1 MSDGMSRLKGL
12 ALGLGDEIEAQN
24 DQIDRI
30 NREVGTADVSIQDK
44 KQTDAPNSWDKEK
57 VTIERSIFIISNWRW
72 GV

>member
-30 NREVGTADVSIQDK
+30 NREVDKADISIQDK
-44 KQTDAPNSWDKEK
+44 NKQMRHILGIKKKWQQSVAFS
-57 VTIERSIFIISNWRW
+57 
-72 GV
+72 

>member
-1 MSDGMSRLKGL
+1 MMSDGMSRLKGL

-44 KQTDAPNSWDKEK
+44 NRQMRQILGIKKK
-57 VTIERSIFIISNWRW
+57 
-72 GV
+72 

>member
-30 NREVGTADVSIQDK
+30 NREVDTADVSIQDK
-44 KQTDAPNSWDKEK
+44 NKQMRQILGIKKKWQ
-57 VTIERSIFIISNWRW
+57 
-72 GV
+72 